1 MRSKDARR
9 ALATAV
15 VLSAIVSSACAQT
28 EPPTLADRL
37 SLMDAQLQLL
47 RKQFELDQALSI
59 SAITT
64 VGTLPRVVAV
74 YGFEPKLQAR
84 LVLAGGMTAT
94 FQEGDPIRGAMKV
107 LAISPRAVVVSV
119 KNGRRTSAIT
129 LEFVAV
135 AVPTAGGMPLPP
147 GMPGAPQPAPV
158 PPELLPLPPALGLS
172 PPPGGAG
179 QPGQGGRRRQP
190 AADTMNS
197 ERSAQRQP

>member
-147 GMPGAPQPAPV
+147 
-158 PPELLPLPPALGLS
+158 ALGLS